1 MMYARNIKN
10 TKAVADRSG
19 AGVKLYYS
27 IVDNAVYT
35 EDQIGRYHVTTFLRK
50 NTEDEIVSV
59 VNRWLNM

>member
-1 MMYARNIKN
+1 MMHARNIKN

-35 EDQIGRYHVTTFLRK
+35 EDQIGRYHVTISSGRTQKKKSL
-50 NTEDEIVSV
+50 VQ
-59 VNRWLNM
+59 